1 LRSRANI
8 AGISDA
14 RSLIALATCWL
25 LIVPQTLP
33 GQVGA
38 PPPML
43 RIEILDGD
51 DAINNIRQ
59 RTAREVIVEVQDE
72 NHKPVS
78 GALVIF
84 SAKGGSPFGRTVLKA
99 TTDSSGRVS
108 ANPLQLKSKAGRLE
122 IKVKASAQGRSATR
136 VIHQT
141 NSETGGQAGAA
152 TATAAVAAVPVV
164 IAVPMTT
171 RVFIGV
177 AAAAVTAA
185 VVTLVVVGGGGKTT
199 TIAIGTPR
207 FP

>member
-1 LRSRANI
+1 
-8 AGISDA
+8 
-14 RSLIALATCWL
+14 

-51 DAINNIRQ
+51 GAINNIRQ

-78 GALVIF
+78 GALVLF
-84 SAKGGSPFGRTVLKA
+84 SAKGGGPFGRTVLKA

-122 IKVKASAQGRSATR
+122 IKVRASSQGRSATR

-141 NSETGGQAGAA
+141 NAETGAQAGAA
-152 TATAAVAAVPVV
+152 TTTASVAAVPATV
-164 IAVPMTT
+164 AVPLTT
-171 RVFIGV
+171 GIIIGVV
-177 AAAAVTAA
+177 AAAATAA
-185 VVTLVVVGGGGKTT
+185 IVAVKVVGGGGKSTG
-199 TIAIGTPR
+199 ISVGTPR